1 MNSPVGLS
9 RRDFA
14 RYLLAGSAVSLSALE
29 KLSAGLTAFSM
40 AGVDGSKL
48 VDYLREKHNLVIRTT
63 GSMEA
68 GTYGV
73 RVSTPIYVSTK
84 EVALVVDGV
93 RTLMSHKT

>member
-1 MNSPVGLS
+1 M
-9 RRDFA
+9 
-14 RYLLAGSAVSLSALE
+14 
-29 KLSAGLTAFSM
+29 TAFSM

-63 GSMEA
+63 GSKEA

-73 RVSTPIYVSTK
+73 CVSPPIYISTK
-84 EVALVVDGV
+84 DVDLVVDGV